1 MSQAAPV
8 TVSVEAAP
16 RGAAQF
22 PARPSVPRRVAR
34 ALGRVVSLVLWA
46 LVVALFALVVAGLV
60 SKAVMGSG
68 QPVVFGWSCASV
80 LTGSMEP
87 QIEPGDLVV
96 SREQESYAVGDV
108 VTYLTETGSSVTHRV
123 VAVSDE
129 GLLTTRGDANN
140 VDDSQPV
147 EPANVVGAVVLVLP
161 GVGLVLNWL
170 ATPTGAGAVALL
182 VVALFLLCWA
192 VSGGKGKHDADPAEK
207 PAGRAAAA
215 EACAAVGSAF
225 ATAACGAV
233 DPAPAAV
240 AADPEPAPAHAA
252 GRVFVEE
259 AGYVPA
265 HRAATASDERE
276 EVSACCSD

>member
-1 MSQAAPV
+1 VSQAALNTLNV
-8 TVSVEAAP
+8 DAASR
-16 RGAAQF
+16 RGAFGVNGAAEP
-22 PARPSVPRRVAR
+22 PARPSVPRRIAR

-96 SREQESYAVGDV
+96 SHGQDAYAVGDV

-147 EPANVVGAVVLVLP
+147 DPANVVGAVVLVLP
-161 GVGLVLNWL
+161 GVGSVLNWL

-192 VSGGKGKHDADPAEK
+192 ISGGKGKHDAEPAEN
-207 PAGRAAAA
+207 PADPTPAAAA
-215 EACAAVGSAF
+215 PMPTAAAVGQ
-225 ATAACGAV
+225 
-233 DPAPAAV
+233 APAA
-240 AADPEPAPAHAA
+240 A
-252 GRVFVEE
+252 

-265 HRAATASDERE
+265 HRAEPASDGRE
-276 EVSACCSD
+276 VPACND